1 MQSRSKRLIHLY
13 FTPIQE
19 VIPIPDIRE
28 RNDRPKDKPPK
39 YQVTSTVQRQM
50 VQKFVKELSDSAKQ
64 PDRSDSAEHTATEQV
79 EATAREIVHEAVQ
92 LPRSFSRQARY
103 TESTERVQP
112 EQPAQPRQTSAPPRQ
127 RTEDVRTR
135 PDTTPRSTP
144 TPAPQEQGRRAYV
157 QQASKATATSPIASP
172 EQPQNYYAAPEVL
185 PQEDL
190 PRQTLQSPRQRTED
204 LRTRSEVR
212 APQRT
217 PAPTPQE
224 QGRRAYIQQA
234 AKAAQPTLA
243 PEQLQNYHAVP
254 EVPPQED
261 LPRQN
266 PQSPRQR
273 TEDLRTRVETRTP
286 QSTPAPTPQEQG
298 RRAYVQQ
305 AAKAA
310 TAPPSIPEVIQ
321 ESQVS
326 DVPIPE
332 NAPRRTPETPRLRAD
347 DIRLR
352 SEPEAPQHMPT
363 PAPQEQGR
371 RAYVQK
377 TAKETTK
384 LPGQKSIL
392 ERPAVS
398 EEPPTEK
405 APRVR
410 TEDVRTRP
418 EQQKPQSTAAPTAQ
432 EQGRRSYMRQAKKSR
447 AEKVSAWD
455 DFHTEKSEIRIAE
468 DIPEREP
475 PSIREKP
482 TITEL
487 RGELLPEP
495 MPENTPN
502 VRHIKQTGTWAPRA
516 AEPSTM
522 RGIELPIRERTVN
535 VPTHDLPSTPQARQ
549 AFAKKQAQLSQNPSI
564 ESIHPPEP
572 AAPISPQPP
581 VSDVPATTPKRQPVT
596 AGSSK
601 SAPPVQPQAP
611 AHAPPVEQLPAIR
624 EKPKPNAAPREKSR
638 RGVSIRTK
646 DTEQISTPKAQSKTS
661 VSKIDTK
668 RARKAATQDAQRKML
683 KKSNFRAARAAV
695 AAAKKLGE
703 AAAKATKELIDALIA
718 LGGGTALFVVF
729 SIVIVAGAFLASPLG
744 ILFADEQQAD
754 DTVPLATAI
763 AEIQGEYHA
772 ELEELQNGDYVSI
785 QIVGQA
791 PDWRE
796 VVAVFASKTAG
807 AEDGIDV
814 FTLDEERVELLRQVF
829 WDMCEITTATQ
840 TVDVPDSDPDD
851 DVDDSHTETAL
862 TITITAKTAEQMRM
876 EYSFS
881 KYQNDALDIL
891 LENLGSLNVPMG
903 SLNISQEDA
912 IELLEN
918 LPDDLDPERKAVVET
933 AVQLVGRVSYFWGG
947 KSLTLG
953 WDDRWG
959 VPTEVTA
966 AGSGSTGTV
975 RPFGLDCSGFVDWTF
990 YNATN
995 GSYYPGRGGG
1005 AATQHSYCTNISWS
1019 DAQPG
1024 NLVFYPDDSHV
1035 GIVGG
1040 KDADGNLLI
1049 VHCSGGANGVVITGS
1064 AGFTTVARP
1073 DCFSD

>member
-1 MQSRSKRLIHLY
+1 M
-13 FTPIQE
+13 PIQE
-19 VIPIPDIRE
+19 VRTIPDIRE
-28 RNDRPKDKPPK
+28 RNDRPKEKQTK
-39 YQVTSTVQRQM
+39 HQVASTVQRQM
-50 VQKFVKELSDSAKQ
+50 VQKFVKELNDSAKQ

-79 EATAREIVHEAVQ
+79 ETTAREIAHEAVQ
-92 LPRSFSRQARY
+92 LPRSFSRQA
-103 TESTERVQP
+103 THAETPEHLQP
-112 EQPAQPRQTSAPPRQ
+112 EQPTYPRQTLDTPRQ
-127 RTEDVRTR
+127 RTETVRTR
-135 PDTTPRSTP
+135 PDTLLRSTP
-144 TPAPQEQGRRAYV
+144 T
-157 QQASKATATSPIASP
+157 
-172 EQPQNYYAAPEVL
+172 
-185 PQEDL
+185 
-190 PRQTLQSPRQRTED
+190 
-204 LRTRSEVR
+204 
-212 APQRT
+212 
-217 PAPTPQE
+217 PTPQE

-234 AKAAQPTLA
+234 AKAAAIPTIT
-243 PEQLQNYHAVP
+243 PESPQERPTPAVP
-254 EVPPQED
+254 TRENV
-261 LPRQN
+261 PRQN
-266 PQSPRQR
+266 LQSPRQR
-273 TEDLRTRVETRTP
+273 TEDIRTRPESRTP
-286 QSTPAPTPQEQG
+286 QSAPA
-298 RRAYVQQ
+298 
-305 AAKAA
+305 
-310 TAPPSIPEVIQ
+310 
-321 ESQVS
+321 
-326 DVPIPE
+326 
-332 NAPRRTPETPRLRAD
+332 
-347 DIRLR
+347 
-352 SEPEAPQHMPT
+352 

-371 RAYVQK
+371 RAYIQQ
-377 TAKETTK
+377 TAKAAAASPITPESPQEHPAPVVPTLENVPRQVPET
-384 LPGQKSIL
+384 
-392 ERPAVS
+392 
-398 EEPPTEK
+398 
-405 APRVR
+405 PRFR
-410 TEDVRTRP
+410 ADDIRLRP
-418 EQQKPQSTAAPTAQ
+418 ESDAPQHTSSPAPQ
-432 EQGRRSYMRQAKKSR
+432 ELGRRAFVRQAKKSH
-447 AEKVSAWD
+447 AEKTPAKD
-455 DFHTEKSEIRIAE
+455 IHTEPPEIRIAE
-468 DIPEREP
+468 DLPEREP
-475 PSIREKP
+475 PRIREKP

-487 RGELLPEP
+487 RDEMPVEPTPEKA
-495 MPENTPN
+495 PN
-502 VRHIKQTGTWAPRA
+502 VRHIKQAGTWTPRN
-516 AEPSTM
+516 AEPSN
-522 RGIELPIRERTVN
+522 RKVELPTHERTVD
-535 VPTHDLPSTPQARQ
+535 VPPHDLPPTPQAQ
-549 AFAKKQAQLSQNPSI
+549 AREIFAEKQAQLSQNPSI
-564 ESIHPPEP
+564 ESIYPSEP
-572 AAPISPQPP
+572 AAPISPQLPI
-581 VSDVPATTPKRQPVT
+581 SDAPATTPKRQPVT
-596 AGSSK
+596 IGSSK
-601 SAPPVQPQAP
+601 SAPPVQQSAPTQAP
-611 AHAPPVEQLPAIR
+611 STEQLPTIR
-624 EKPKPNAAPREKSR
+624 EKAKPNAAPREKSR

-646 DTEQISTPKAQSKTS
+646 NTEQISAPKAQSKTS

-683 KKSNFRAARAAV
+683 KKSNSRAARAAV

-703 AAAKATKELIDALIA
+703 AAAKAAKELIDALIA

-744 ILFADEQQAD
+744 ILFADEQESE

-796 VVAVFASKTAG
+796 VVAVFASKVAG
-807 AEDGIDV
+807 AEDGMDV
-814 FTLDEERVELLRQVF
+814 FTLDEERVELLHQVF
-829 WDMCEITTATQ
+829 WDMCEITTETQ
-840 TVDVPDSDPDD
+840 DVDVPDSDPDD
-851 DVDDSHTETAL
+851 DVDDSHTETTL
-862 TITITAKTAEQMRM
+862 TITITAKTAEQMRL
-876 EYSFS
+876 EYSFT

-966 AGSGSTGTV
+966 AGSGSTGTI

-1024 NLVFYPDDSHV
+1024 DLVFYPDDSHV

>member
-1 MQSRSKRLIHLY
+1 MRL
-13 FTPIQE
+13 TVRRKSE

-28 RNDRPKDKPPK
+28 RNDRPKDKQPK
-39 YQVTSTVQRQM
+39 HQVTSTIQRQM

-64 PDRSDSAEHTATEQV
+64 PDRLDSAEHTATEQV
-79 EATAREIVHEAVQ
+79 EAASREIVHEAFQ
-92 LPRSFSRQARY
+92 LPRGFSHRTHY

-112 EQPAQPRQTSAPPRQ
+112 EQPAPPHQRSAPARQ
-127 RTEDVRTR
+127 RTENVRTR
-135 PDTTPRSTP
+135 PDTAPHSTP
-144 TPAPQEQGRRAYV
+144 APTPQEQGQRAYI
-157 QQASKATATSPIASP
+157 QQAAKAAATPPITPESPP
-172 EQPQNYYAAPEVL
+172 ERPAPAVPTSENV
-185 PQEDL
+185 
-190 PRQTLQSPRQRTED
+190 PRQKLQAPRQRTD
-204 LRTRSEVR
+204 DFRTRAETR
-212 APQRT
+212 APQDI

-224 QGRRAYIQQA
+224 QGRRAYIQQTIKTA
-234 AKAAQPTLA
+234 TTPPVTPELPQEYPTTPTTPTL
-243 PEQLQNYHAVP
+243 
-254 EVPPQED
+254 
-261 LPRQN
+261 
-266 PQSPRQR
+266 
-273 TEDLRTRVETRTP
+273 
-286 QSTPAPTPQEQG
+286 
-298 RRAYVQQ
+298 
-305 AAKAA
+305 
-310 TAPPSIPEVIQ
+310 
-321 ESQVS
+321 
-326 DVPIPE
+326 E
-332 NAPRRTPETPRLRAD
+332 NAPRQVSEMPRFHAN

-352 SEPEAPQHMPT
+352 SGPESPQHMPT

-371 RAYVQK
+371 RTYIQQAAKATVTPPITPEVPREYP
-377 TAKETTK
+377 TA
-384 LPGQKSIL
+384 
-392 ERPAVS
+392 PAV
-398 EEPPTEK
+398 PTLEN
-405 APRVR
+405 APRQVSETPR
-410 TEDVRTRP
+410 FRADDIRLRP
-418 EQQKPQSTAAPTAQ
+418 ESDAPQHTSSPAPQ
-432 EQGRRSYMRQAKKSR
+432 ELGRRAFVRQAKKSH
-447 AEKVSAWD
+447 AEKTPAKD
-455 DFHTEKSEIRIAE
+455 IHTEPPEIRIAE
-468 DIPEREP
+468 DLPEREP
-475 PSIREKP
+475 PRIREKP

-487 RGELLPEP
+487 RDEMPVEPTPEKA
-495 MPENTPN
+495 PN
-502 VRHIKQTGTWAPRA
+502 VRHIKQAGTWTPRN
-516 AEPSTM
+516 AEPSK
-522 RGIELPIRERTVN
+522 RKVELPTHERTVD
-535 VPTHDLPSTPQARQ
+535 VPPHDLPPTPQAQ
-549 AFAKKQAQLSQNPSI
+549 AREIFAEKQAQLSKNPSI
-564 ESIHPPEP
+564 ESIYPPEP
-572 AAPISPQPP
+572 AAPVPPQLP
-581 VSDVPATTPKRQPVT
+581 VSDAPATTPKRQPVT
-596 AGSSK
+596 VGSSK
-601 SAPPVQPQAP
+601 SAPPVQQSAPTQAP
-611 AHAPPVEQLPAIR
+611 STEQLPAIR

-683 KKSNFRAARAAV
+683 KKSNSRAARAAV

-718 LGGGTALFVVF
+718 LGGGAALFVVF

-796 VVAVFASKTAG
+796 VVAVFASKVAG
-807 AEDGIDV
+807 AEDGMDV

-829 WDMCEITTATQ
+829 WDMCEITTETQ
-840 TVDVPDSDPDD
+840 DVDVPDSDPDD

-862 TITITAKTAEQMRM
+862 TITITAKTAEQMRL
-876 EYSFS
+876 EYSFT
-881 KYQNDALDIL
+881 KYQNDALDVL

-959 VPTEVTA
+959 TPMEVTA
-966 AGSGSTGTV
+966 AGSGSTGTI

-990 YNATN
+990 YNATS

-1024 NLVFYPDDSHV
+1024 DLVFYPDDSHV

-1064 AGFTTVARP
+1064 AGFTVVARP
-1073 DCFSD
+1073 DCFTD